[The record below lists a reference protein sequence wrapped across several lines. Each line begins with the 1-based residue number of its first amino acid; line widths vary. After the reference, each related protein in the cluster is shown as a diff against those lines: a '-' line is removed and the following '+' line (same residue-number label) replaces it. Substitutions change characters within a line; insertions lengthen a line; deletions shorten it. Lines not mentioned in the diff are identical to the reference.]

1 MTQRLFFLL
10 ALVGTLLLS
19 TISAHVAAFTVT
31 PGKWQFDYRS
41 RSSFS
46 PQPQEKT
53 ETQCVKETDWDPS
66 KSIANSGNCQVSGV
80 THDSTSFKGNVS
92 CSRGKGMPP
101 MTGSMEYTSTGST
114 MTGRTLFKGEEYSME
129 MNTTGKHLG
138 ECD

>member
-1 MTQRLFFLL
+1 MIHHFFSLS
-10 ALVGTLLLS
+10 ALV
-19 TISAHVAAFTVT
+19 AAILFCMIPATALAFDVT

-41 RSSFS
+41 LSSFI

-53 ETQCVKETDWDPS
+53 ETQCVKETEWDPS
-66 KSIANSGNCQVSGV
+66 VSIANSGNCHVREVKQ
-80 THDSTSFKGNVS
+80 DSTSYKGNLS
-92 CSRGKGMPP
+92 CSRGEGMPP

-114 MTGRTLFKGEEYSME
+114 MTGRTLFKGDEYSME